1 MTLIPTLGLIVPP
14 AHGRVPDDGPRL
26 YAGRAHFLA
35 RGLGIDSISS
45 GGFAPVIEA
54 IRDHAVAL
62 RNDGVR
68 AISLMG
74 TSLSFHR
81 GLTFT
86 EDLCAQMADVTGLPC
101 TTMSHAIVRALR
113 TLGVRRVAVATAY
126 TDALNH
132 DLKRFLTGLDFEVTA
147 LEGLDMTDVL
157 AVGRVGP
164 DVLTPT
170 RVACARAGAARRWP
184 AAVLRRPA
192 HARPAGTAASAL
204 RAAGG
209 RQFAGRVL
217 GPDGLRGPGRHGARL
232 RPAFRAARA
241 HAGAAH
247 RQRHGARL
255 RCQHVIRAPARRHTG
270 ACPRIR

>member
-1 MTLIPTLGLIVPP
+1 MTLIPTLGRIVPP

-164 DVLTPT
+164 DVLTQLAL
-170 RVACARAGAARRWP
+170 RVHERAPHADGLLLSCGGLRTLDLLAPLQARCEQPVVASSPAGFWDLMACAGLDATAHGFGR
-184 AAVLRRPA
+184 LFERPA
-192 HARPAGTAASAL
+192 PMPTPLTAKGMAPDCAAS
-204 RAAGG
+204 
-209 RQFAGRVL
+209 
-217 GPDGLRGPGRHGARL
+217 
-232 RPAFRAARA
+232 
-241 HAGAAH
+241 
-247 RQRHGARL
+247 
-255 RCQHVIRAPARRHTG
+255 T
-270 ACPRIR
+270 